1 MSKWNRCREVLKSTG
16 GPCDMLSASKTL
28 QKHSALPHNLMCI
41 PLTGQAVSRKVEQPA
56 NLAKR
61 EER

>member
-1 MSKWNRCREVLKSTG
+1 MLCHYQNASNRFEYRFEYY
-16 GPCDMLSASKTL
+16 
-28 QKHSALPHNLMCI
+28 SALPHNLMCI
-41 PLTGQAVSRKVEQPA
+41 PLTGQAVPRKVEQPA